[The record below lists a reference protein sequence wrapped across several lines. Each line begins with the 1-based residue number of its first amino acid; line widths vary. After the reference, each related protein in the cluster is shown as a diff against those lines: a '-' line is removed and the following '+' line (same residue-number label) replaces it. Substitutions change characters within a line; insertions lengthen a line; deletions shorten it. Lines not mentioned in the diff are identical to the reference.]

1 MKHVNLVYVNLAFVV
16 IGVIVMGY
24 TLSVTFLSP
33 VEIQDPSID
42 IRTLPFS
49 QAQSPENPG
58 GVSSDGSVTRRN
70 PGSQSGQTRAP
81 VSPPEVRTPFSGN
94 PAGRIPSSRT
104 PSSVQ
109 RPGGTS
115 RRPNVTAGRPM
126 AGRSTSGTSRSGPG
140 SPSVRQ
146 PAQPGSGFVVTP
158 SQGVDREKRS
168 APQRTP
174 SRPPVRGSLDR

>member
-1 MKHVNLVYVNLAFVV
+1 
-16 IGVIVMGY
+16 MGY
-24 TLSVTFLSP
+24 TFSVTFLSP

-58 GVSSDGSVTRRN
+58 GVSSDGSLSRRS

-94 PAGRIPSSRT
+94 PAGRIPSSRTPSSRTPSSRT

-174 SRPPVRGSLDR
+174 SSPPVRGSLNR